1 MIEVISYKSVNGLE
15 FGASPEEVIEIFEEP
30 ESINENKMYYSISD
44 PNDYD
49 FIISLDNNKFVE
61 FLLCPR
67 TKAILN
73 GTPIAWT
80 LKEILHII
88 ELDSNPIID
97 DYSITLY
104 DLGVSFGDFHTSD
117 DDDFSDKTIAF
128 FKKGYWDDI
137 KDKYNAKPFNL
148 EELKKEIKDSNLEI
162 DLS

>member
-15 FGASPEEVIEIFEEP
+15 FGASPKEVVEVFGEP
-30 ESINENKMYYSISD
+30 ESKDGRFDNIEYFYKNFRV
-44 PNDYD
+44 D
-49 FIISLDNNKFVE
+49 FDNFDNFDN
-61 FLLCPR
+61 FDIYPQ
-67 TKAILN
+67 TKATLN
-73 GTPIAWT
+73 GIPIAWT

-148 EELKKEIKDSNLEI
+148 EELKKEIKNSNLEI
-162 DLS
+162 DLP